1 LKIYEIFFFILFLI
15 SFIFFAPAKIFL
27 LVNNLN
33 SSPIKI
39 TNLKGTVWN
48 ANFNL
53 VLTDGTSVVSFMD
66 CEKYHWSLSRLI
78 FFTRVN
84 INAICAQTY
93 RSLLTVEGNFNNVR
107 IKVNKIILHNSKL
120 SFILPSPYNSIEFNG
135 RTNINFPE
143 ISLNID
149 EKKITL
155 NNENI
160 SIIVTDLSTKLF
172 PSNLGTYKIIGNYVD
187 KNIKYRVETVNGSLS
202 IFGNGI
208 INRKIHSFSGYAE
221 NVNNNPKL
229 DNFMNLLGT
238 WENLN
243 RKKVVRLN
251 F

>member
-1 LKIYEIFFFILFLI
+1 MKIYEIFFFILFLI

-39 TNLKGTVWN
+39 ANLKGTVWN

-53 VLTDGTSVVSFMD
+53 VLTDGTSVVNFLD
-66 CEKYHWSLSRLI
+66 CEKYKWSLSKLI

-84 INAICAQTY
+84 INTICAQTY
-93 RSLLTVEGNFNNVR
+93 RALLTVEGNFDNVR
-107 IKVNKIILHNSKL
+107 IKVNTISLENSKL
-120 SFILPSPYNSIEFNG
+120 SFILPSPYNSIEFTG

-143 ISLNID
+143 INLNID
-149 EKKITL
+149 KKKITL
-155 NNENI
+155 NDENI

-187 KNIKYRVETVNGSLS
+187 KNIEYSVETVNGSLS
-202 IFGNGI
+202 VYGNGI

-229 DNFMNLLGT
+229 DNFMNLLGV

-243 RKKVVRLN
+243 RKKVVKLK

>member
-1 LKIYEIFFFILFLI
+1 MKIYEIFFFILFLI
-15 SFIFFAPAKIFL
+15 SFIFFAPAKFLL
-27 LVNNLN
+27 LVNNIN

-39 TNLKGTVWN
+39 KNLNGTVWN

-53 VLTDGTSVVSFMD
+53 VLTDGSSVANFLD
-66 CEKYHWSLSRLI
+66 CEKYKWSLSKLI
-78 FFTRVN
+78 FFNRVN
-84 INAICAQTY
+84 INTICAQTN
-93 RSLLTVEGNFNNVR
+93 RVLLTVEGNFDNVR
-107 IKVNKIILHNSKL
+107 IKINKISLDNSKL
-120 SFILPSPYNSIEFNG
+120 SFILPSPYNSIDFNG

-143 ISLNID
+143 INLNID
-149 EKKITL
+149 DKKITL
-155 NNENI
+155 NDENI

-187 KNIKYRVETVNGSLS
+187 KNIKYSVETVNGSLS
-202 IFGNGI
+202 VYGNGI

-229 DNFMNLLGT
+229 DNFMNLLGA

-243 RKKVVRLN
+243 RKKVIKLN

>member
-1 LKIYEIFFFILFLI
+1 MKFFFLILFLI
-15 SFIFFAPAKIFL
+15 SFILFAPAKIFL
-27 LVNNLN
+27 LVNNIN

-39 TNLKGTVWN
+39 NDLKGTVWK

-53 VLTDGTSVVSFMD
+53 VLTDGAFVMNFLD
-66 CEKYHWSLSRLI
+66 CEQYKWSLSKLI
-78 FFTRVN
+78 FFNKVN
-84 INAICAQTY
+84 TNIICAHNN
-93 RSLLTVEGNFNNVR
+93 RVLLTVEGNFEKVK
-107 IKVNKIILHNSKL
+107 IKVNKISLDNSKL
-120 SFILPSPYNSIEFNG
+120 SFILPSPYDSIEFNG
-135 RTNINFPE
+135 RTNINVPE
-143 ISLNID
+143 INLNID

-155 NNENI
+155 NDENI

-202 IFGNGI
+202 VYGNGI
-208 INRKIHSFSGYAE
+208 LNRKIHTFSGYAE
-221 NVNNNPKL
+221 NINNNPKL

-243 RKKVVRLN
+243 RKKVVKLN

>member
-1 LKIYEIFFFILFLI
+1 
-15 SFIFFAPAKIFL
+15 
-27 LVNNLN
+27 
-33 SSPIKI
+33 
-39 TNLKGTVWN
+39 
-48 ANFNL
+48 
-53 VLTDGTSVVSFMD
+53 MD

-187 KNIKYRVETVNGSLS
+187 KNIKYSVETVNGSLS
-202 IFGNGI
+202 VYGNGI
-208 INRKIHSFSGYAE
+208 INGKVHSFSGYAE
-221 NVNNNPKL
+221 NVDNNPKL
-229 DNFMNLLGT
+229 DNFMNLLGA

-243 RKKVVRLN
+243 RKKVVKLN

>member
-1 LKIYEIFFFILFLI
+1 MKIYEIFFFILFLA
-15 SFIFFAPAKIFL
+15 SFILFAPAKIFL
-27 LVNNLN
+27 LVNHIN
-33 SSPIKI
+33 SNPIKI
-39 TNLKGTVWN
+39 KNINGTVWN

-53 VLTDGTSVVSFMD
+53 VLTDGTSVMNFLD
-66 CEKYHWSLSRLI
+66 CEQYKWSLSKLI
-78 FFTRVN
+78 FFSKIN
-84 INAICAQTY
+84 INTICAQNS
-93 RSLLTVEGNFNNVR
+93 RALLTVEGNFDNV
-107 IKVNKIILHNSKL
+107 IIQVDKISLDNSKL
-120 SFILPSPYNSIEFNG
+120 SFILPSPYNSFEFNG

-143 ISLNID
+143 INLNID

-155 NNENI
+155 NDESI
-160 SIIVTDLSTKLF
+160 SIVVTDLSTKLF

-221 NVNNNPKL
+221 NVKNNPKL

-243 RKKVVRLN
+243 RKKVVKLN

>member
-1 LKIYEIFFFILFLI
+1 MKIYEIFFFILFLI

-33 SSPIKI
+33 LSPIKI
-39 TNLKGTVWN
+39 TDLKGTVWN

-53 VLTDGTSVVSFMD
+53 VLTDGTSVVNFLD
-66 CEKYHWSLSRLI
+66 CEKYKWSLSKLI

-84 INAICAQTY
+84 INTICAQTY
-93 RSLLTVEGNFNNVR
+93 RALLTVEGNFDNVR
-107 IKVNKIILHNSKL
+107 IKVNTISLENSKL
-120 SFILPSPYNSIEFNG
+120 SFILPSPYNSIEFTG

-143 ISLNID
+143 INLNID
-149 EKKITL
+149 KKKITL
-155 NNENI
+155 NDENI

-187 KNIKYRVETVNGSLS
+187 KNIEYSVETVNGSLS
-202 IFGNGI
+202 VYGNGI

-229 DNFMNLLGT
+229 DNFMNLLGV

-243 RKKVVRLN
+243 RKKVVKLK

>member
-1 LKIYEIFFFILFLI
+1 MKIYEIFFFILFLI
-15 SFIFFAPAKIFL
+15 SFILFAPAKIFL
-27 LVNNLN
+27 LVNNIN
-33 SSPIKI
+33 ISPVKIKD
-39 TNLKGTVWN
+39 LKGTVWN

-53 VLTDGTSVVSFMD
+53 VLTDGTSVTNFLD
-66 CEKYHWSLSRLI
+66 CEQYKWSLSKLI
-78 FFTRVN
+78 FFNKVN
-84 INAICAQTY
+84 ANTICVQNNRA
-93 RSLLTVEGNFNNVR
+93 LFTVEGNFEKVR
-107 IKVNKIILHNSKL
+107 IKVNKISLDNSKL

-143 ISLNID
+143 INLNID
-149 EKKITL
+149 QKTIIL
-155 NNENI
+155 NDENI
-160 SIIVTDLSTKLF
+160 SIIVTNLSTKLF

-187 KNIKYRVETVNGSLS
+187 KNIKYSVETINGSLS
-202 IFGNGI
+202 VYGNGI

-243 RKKVVRLN
+243 RKKVVKLN

>member
-1 LKIYEIFFFILFLI
+1 MKIYEIFFFILFLI

-27 LVNNLN
+27 LVNNLH

-39 TNLKGTVWN
+39 ANLKGTVWN

-53 VLTDGTSVVSFMD
+53 VLTDGTSVVNFLD
-66 CEKYHWSLSRLI
+66 CEKYKWSLSKLI

-84 INAICAQTY
+84 INTICAQTY
-93 RSLLTVEGNFNNVR
+93 RALLTVEGNFDNVR
-107 IKVNKIILHNSKL
+107 IKVNTISLENSKL
-120 SFILPSPYNSIEFNG
+120 SFILPSPYNSIEFTG

-143 ISLNID
+143 INLNID
-149 EKKITL
+149 KKKITL
-155 NNENI
+155 NDENI

-187 KNIKYRVETVNGSLS
+187 KNIEYSVETVNGSLS
-202 IFGNGI
+202 VYGNGI

-229 DNFMNLLGT
+229 DNFMNLLGV

-243 RKKVVRLN
+243 RKKVVKLN

>member
-1 LKIYEIFFFILFLI
+1 
-15 SFIFFAPAKIFL
+15 
-27 LVNNLN
+27 
-33 SSPIKI
+33 
-39 TNLKGTVWN
+39 
-48 ANFNL
+48 
-53 VLTDGTSVVSFMD
+53 M
-66 CEKYHWSLSRLI
+66 
-78 FFTRVN
+78 
-84 INAICAQTY
+84 
-93 RSLLTVEGNFNNVR
+93 LLTVEGNFENVK
-107 IKVNKIILHNSKL
+107 IKVNKISLDNSKL

-143 ISLNID
+143 INLNID

-155 NNENI
+155 NDENI

-187 KNIKYRVETVNGSLS
+187 KNIKYSVETVNGSLS
-202 IFGNGI
+202 VHGNGI

-229 DNFMNLLGT
+229 DNFMNLLGA

-243 RKKVVRLN
+243 RKKVVKLN